1 MLTENEFMD
10 LAEDYNLIPVYREII
25 ADTETPVS
33 LYRKLTG
40 KNDYSFLL
48 ESATTGKKLNV
59 GRYSFIGLE
68 PEKVIKYKNESIII
82 ADSCDEVI
90 EKVEKTGFTDYLEDY
105 LAEFKPY
112 TPEDLPPFSG
122 GLVGYFGYEMISSW
136 EDIYHGQSDRELQKS
151 DLPRAVLVL
160 AKTVLA
166 YDHLDNTL
174 KIINNIHL
182 DGAEDAGSKKNLYR
196 EARSKIDTILQNI
209 SLEISSDSNCA
220 SKSSESL
227 PLETGKSNTE
237 KAEFEEM
244 VEKAQEYIREGE
256 AFQIVLSQ
264 RFSMEADDIPPFL
277 VYRALRV
284 SNPSPYMFF
293 LNFPDIQMIGSSP
306 EVLVKVEDEKIIS
319 RPLAGTRP
327 RGGDIREDKKLQE
340 ELVNDE
346 KERAEH
352 TMLVDLGRNDVGKV
366 SEYGSVEVTELM
378 EIELY
383 SSVMHLASQVEG
395 IKKRDVSALKVLA
408 SVFPAGTVS
417 GAPKIRAVELIDQLE
432 KDPRG
437 PYAGAVGYVDFSG
450 NMDTCITIRTIFMK
464 NGVLTAQIGAG
475 MVADSEPAKEHQE
488 ILDKAEALFAAL
500 RLLEEESPYG
510 LSS

>member
-1 MLTENEFMD
+1 MLTENEFMN
-10 LAEDYNLIPVYREII
+10 LAEDYNLIPVCKEII

-33 LYRKLTG
+33 LYRKLTD
-40 KNDYSFLL
+40 KEDYSFLL

-59 GRYSFIGLE
+59 GRYSFVGLE
-68 PEKVIKYKNESIII
+68 PEKVIKYNNESIII

-90 EKVEKTGFTDYLEDY
+90 ETSKETVFTDYLEDI
-105 LAEFKPY
+105 LAQIKPY

-122 GLVGYFGYEMISSW
+122 GLVGYFGYEMISCW
-136 EDIYHGQSDRELQKS
+136 EDIYHGQWEKELQKS
-151 DLPRAVLVL
+151 DLPQAVLVF

-174 KIINNIHL
+174 KIIYNVNFK
-182 DGAEDAGSKKNLYR
+182 GSEDENRKKKLYR
-196 EARSKIDTILQNI
+196 EARSKIDSIHKK
-209 SLEISSDSNCA
+209 ISSGSNYTVKY
-220 SKSSESL
+220 SGSL
-227 PLETGKSNTE
+227 PLETKKSNTE

-244 VEKAQEYIREGE
+244 VKNAQKYIREGE

-264 RFSMEADDIPPFL
+264 RFSLEADDIAPFL

-306 EVLVKVEDEKIIS
+306 EVLVKVEDKKITS

-327 RGGDIREDKKLQE
+327 RGREVSEDKELQE
-340 ELVNDE
+340 ELINDE

-352 TMLVDLGRNDVGKV
+352 TMLVDLGRNDIGKV
-366 SEYGSVEVTELM
+366 SEYGSVKVTELM

-395 IKKRDVSALKVLA
+395 IKKQDISVLEVLA

-432 KDPRG
+432 KVPRG
-437 PYAGAVGYVDFSG
+437 PYAGAVGYIDFSG
-450 NMDTCITIRTIFMK
+450 NMDTCITIRTLFMK
-464 NGVLTAQIGAG
+464 NNILTAQVGAG
-475 MVADSEPAKEHQE
+475 MVADSEPAKEYQE
-488 ILDKAEALFAAL
+488 IMDKAEALFAAL
-500 RLLEEESPYG
+500 ELVEEEFTHGSG
-510 LSS
+510 N